1 MFFVHQAYAH
11 RHICARGCTY
21 VFLGLLMNKAY
32 AHDDLCED
40 ACMWLLVRSLTRR
53 MLFEMMRCMCFLGH
67 SHEGDVVGSTHC
79 IWILYTTR
87 VNLKLLTYL
96 GLCKTSHY
104 NVLTA
109 SAINPQAFV
118 AIELQQGHAL
128 LSVHMKHTVLED
140 QSLPLVSYNLTT
152 LVFHA
157 GPSTAG
163 SATGKQH
170 TGCVCFYSCAP

>member
-1 MFFVHQAYAH
+1 MCVCLCMNHAYAHECLCGVMHAYGSCCAHEPDMCSRVFVRGNACVFFVHQAYAH

-104 NVLTA
+104 NVYPS
-109 SAINPQAFV
+109 SAVNPQAFV
-118 AIELQQGHAL
+118 AMELQ
-128 LSVHMKHTVLED
+128 
-140 QSLPLVSYNLTT
+140 
-152 LVFHA
+152 
-157 GPSTAG
+157 
-163 SATGKQH
+163 
-170 TGCVCFYSCAP
+170 